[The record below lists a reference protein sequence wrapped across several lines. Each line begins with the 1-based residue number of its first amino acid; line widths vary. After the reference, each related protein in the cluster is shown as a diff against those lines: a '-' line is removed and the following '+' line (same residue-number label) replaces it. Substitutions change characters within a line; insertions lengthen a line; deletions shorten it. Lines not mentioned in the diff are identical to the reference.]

1 MEIESLL
8 SIVIK
13 SGVLSG
19 VIVAFANNIFTNK
32 RLKKQLEEDRDTLN
46 KTYNQNIKLETHHY
60 LVTKK
65 MENIQNLHDLII
77 DKSRYNYKVSDLY
90 IEYFNSKLP
99 NKQMSEQEFND
110 INAKI
115 FSMELGSKLIEKEIS
130 FNLNYFPVLKKIYK
144 NDVDFMAHEMHIN
157 IAEPMD
163 IYKNHNGKSTFEN
176 KVEEYIND
184 VKTFRRHSLKF
195 IGNIE
200 EEHEAIIRQMEID
213 TN

>member
-32 RLKKQLEEDRDTLN
+32 RLKKQLKEDRDALN

-90 IEYFNSKLP
+90 TEYFNSKLP

-115 FSMELGSKLIEKEIS
+115 SSMELGSNLIEKEIS

-144 NDVDFMAHEMHIN
+144 NDVDFIVHEMHIN

>member
-1 MEIESLL
+1 
-8 SIVIK
+8 
-13 SGVLSG
+13 
-19 VIVAFANNIFTNK
+19 
-32 RLKKQLEEDRDTLN
+32 
-46 KTYNQNIKLETHHY
+46 
-60 LVTKK
+60 
-65 MENIQNLHDLII
+65 
-77 DKSRYNYKVSDLY
+77 
-90 IEYFNSKLP
+90 
-99 NKQMSEQEFND
+99 
-110 INAKI
+110 
-115 FSMELGSKLIEKEIS
+115 
-130 FNLNYFPVLKKIYK
+130 
-144 NDVDFMAHEMHIN
+144 MHIN